1 MPSPKAK
8 SKSATNTVAA
18 PVVTVAI
25 PTLHA
30 GEPLAACLRSLEAQ
44 TFRHFEVVVIDNSGK
59 RMVES
64 AGSRGRVIHNTHNA
78 GFGAAIN
85 QAYRTSQT
93 RYIATLND
101 DAQANPKWLEELV
114 ACAER
119 RPKAGMIAPCVML
132 GQTGTLDSAGML
144 IAADGTSKQRG
155 HGEPP
160 SVYEKESDALLCSG
174 SAALYRRAM
183 LEEIGLFD
191 ETFFLY
197 CEDTDLGLRGR
208 WAGWECA
215 YAPRAMVE
223 HGYSQ
228 SAGKASPLKAYY
240 VERNRLYCAV
250 KNLPWGMV
258 LASPFTAFLRYL
270 WHAFALLEGHGK
282 AAEFRESGHD
292 TFLLPF
298 LVFRAH
304 VAMLWRLPRLLAER
318 RRLKGLHKLSTA
330 GFRVLLRNNW
340 ISLREVASQ

>member
-1 MPSPKAK
+1 M
-8 SKSATNTVAA
+8 
-18 PVVTVAI
+18 TVAI

-30 GEPLAACLRSLEAQ
+30 GEPLAACLRSLDAQ
-44 TFRHFEVVVIDNSGK
+44 TFHRFEVVVIDNSGK
-59 RMVES
+59 RIVES
-64 AGSRGRVIHNTHNA
+64 AGSRGRVIHNTYNA
-78 GFGAAIN
+78 GFGQAIN
-85 QAYRTSQT
+85 QAYRTSET
-93 RYIATLND
+93 KYIATLND
-101 DAQANPKWLEELV
+101 DAHADPAWLEELV
-114 ACAER
+114 GCAER
-119 RPKAGMIAPCVML
+119 RPKAGMIASRVML
-132 GQTGTLDSAGML
+132 GETGTLDSAGML

-160 SVYEKESDALLCSG
+160 SSYEKENDALLCSG

-215 YAPRAMVE
+215 YAPHATVE

-258 LASPFTAFLRYL
+258 LASPFTAFIRYL
-270 WHAFALLEGHGK
+270 WHGLALLEGRGK
-282 AAEFRESGHD
+282 ASEFRESGHD
-292 TFLLPF
+292 VFMLPF
-298 LVFRAH
+298 LVLRAH

-318 RRLKGLHKLSTA
+318 RRLKALRKLSA
-330 GFRVLLRNNW
+330 ADFRALLRNNW
-340 ISLREVASQ
+340 ISLREVALQ